1 MVYLLLYKNG
11 YFGYFNIYINYD
23 YYVHYKYYKYIYCK
37 IENFINFI

>member
-23 YYVHYKYYKYIYCK
+23 YYVHYKY
-37 IENFINFI
+37 